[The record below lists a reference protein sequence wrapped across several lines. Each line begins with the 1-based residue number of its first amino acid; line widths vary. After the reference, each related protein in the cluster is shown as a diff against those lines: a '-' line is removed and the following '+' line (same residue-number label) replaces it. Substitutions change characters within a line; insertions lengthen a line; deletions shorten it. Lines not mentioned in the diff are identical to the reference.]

1 MSDPPSSSDGRT
13 RRDGGT
19 ATSTRNTAFVLS
31 MEVLVLGGEPAPAAV
46 LGGAFTAFTAFTV
59 QFDLQPHR
67 FVFRCF
73 QLAGENLAGGDGGGE
88 FVASV
93 EGLNERV
100 GFRLAL
106 LAYPP
111 GALTIS
117 SAGPSAGASAF
128 ARGPSR
134 DGSVTLRDGSV
145 HLLVMFCEGRSTRVH
160 TSWFGSSGR
169 GSGRV
174 RGCQGM
180 RWKAVVWAGLTVA
193 KSRWSRVAMVVC
205 PWGSATAMVDASM
218 MSRVRSV

>member
-13 RRDGGT
+13 RRDGCT

-46 LGGAFTAFTAFTV
+46 LGGAFTAFTV
-59 QFDLQPHR
+59 QFDLQPRR

-93 EGLNERV
+93 EGLDERV
-100 GFRLAL
+100 GFGLAL
-106 LAYPP
+106 LACPP

-117 SAGPSAGASAF
+117 GAGPFAGASAF

-145 HLLVMFCEGRSTRVH
+145 HLLVMFCEGRSTR
-160 TSWFGSSGR
+160 
-169 GSGRV
+169 
-174 RGCQGM
+174 
-180 RWKAVVWAGLTVA
+180 
-193 KSRWSRVAMVVC
+193 
-205 PWGSATAMVDASM
+205 
-218 MSRVRSV
+218 